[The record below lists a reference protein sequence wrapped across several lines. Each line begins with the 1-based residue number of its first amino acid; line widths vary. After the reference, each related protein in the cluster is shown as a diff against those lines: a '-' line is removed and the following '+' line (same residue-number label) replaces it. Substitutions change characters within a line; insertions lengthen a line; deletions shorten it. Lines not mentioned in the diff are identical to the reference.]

1 MKGGSLGRQHGP
13 EFLDYRC
20 AGAMFSRMEIHLS
33 ADQAAQLAALAAQE
47 GRSTNAL
54 AREAITRF
62 LDEQKRFADAVS
74 LGIAAGDRGEFIAPD
89 EVWAGVERILQA

>member
-1 MKGGSLGRQHGP
+1 
-13 EFLDYRC
+13 
-20 AGAMFSRMEIHLS
+20 MFARMEIHLS